1 VFAACDISETDVIGM
16 IAVRPVIELLDP
28 PDPGIAVW
36 ARIRFDLDLA
46 TEFGARTA
54 LRAICRTA
62 VTDRRVIIEFGPR
75 RFVALCGLR
84 VLLEAADSVRGR
96 GGELAV
102 VGPPPSLRRMHTV
115 LRVGSA
121 LPLLDEFV
129 AAPVSPSRPME
140 SHVLGA

>member
-1 VFAACDISETDVIGM
+1 MSETDVIGM
-16 IAVRPVIELLDP
+16 TAVRPVIELLDP
-28 PDPGIAVW
+28 RDPGIAVW

-62 VTDRRVIIEFGPR
+62 VTDRRVIVEFGPR
-75 RFVALCGLR
+75 RFVALCGLH
-84 VLLEAADSVRGR
+84 VLLEAAESVRER

-102 VGPPPSLRRMHTV
+102 MGPPPSLRRMHTV
-115 LRVGSA
+115 LRIGAA
-121 LPLLDEFV
+121 LPLLDRAA
-129 AAPVSPSRPME
+129 AAPLPASRPMA